1 MRTTIHKITLLV
13 LLTAAGCY
21 TIPKIPDIEKSDKDY
36 YDHKKHDKDYYDYYG
51 YDQIYTMAYI
61 RWQNEQRRLRSII
74 YYDLFNHPVYQN
86 HYPYYPSRNYP
97 SRNYDRYIYDVYY
110 NPVKN
115 QNTQIIVHKEPP
127 KNNSTIKRKV
137 WKNRQNTSRVRL
149 DSKMKPKPY
158 TQQGLIAHQQV
169 KQVAKRKI
177 QKKIKPLTQQEI
189 IAKQQVE
196 MKKKK
201 ENK

>member
-1 MRTTIHKITLLV
+1 MRTTLHKITLLV
-13 LLTAAGCY
+13 LLTTAGCY
-21 TIPKIPDIEKSDKDY
+21 TIPKFSDIEKS
-36 YDHKKHDKDYYDYYG
+36 DKDYYDYYG
-51 YDQIYTMAYI
+51 YDQIYPMAYI

-86 HYPYYPSRNYP
+86 HYPYYA
-97 SRNYDRYIYDVYY
+97 SRNYDRYIYDLYY
-110 NPVKN
+110 NPVEN